1 MITELIVLFSKIFN
15 YIIDSLVNL
24 NKWKLFLFV
33 KRVVT
38 TNSKCFEYKSFHVS
52 GNSLRISSIL
62 IGILYVIET
71 LHINWFL
78 KQKSNLTQSG
88 ISTSVLVYHTW
99 WRMSDTSPKMTRTM
113 YLFTIS
119 RMVKSQW
126 ESRLNPWQ
134 SETGQHSRGHQR
146 SDFVFKWPRTHWR
159 SCMAEI

>member
-24 NKWKLFLFV
+24 NKWKLFIFV

-78 KQKSNLTQSG
+78 KH
-88 ISTSVLVYHTW
+88 VLNSAINIFLLMNQQAIHLKITKQEWSKQEVAA
-99 WRMSDTSPKMTRTM
+99 
-113 YLFTIS
+113 
-119 RMVKSQW
+119 
-126 ESRLNPWQ
+126 
-134 SETGQHSRGHQR
+134 
-146 SDFVFKWPRTHWR
+146 FKVL
-159 SCMAEI
+159 